1 MFIHFDH
8 SHKTRDTSTHAAL
21 GNFGVNQ
28 DGLIEL
34 RCGQWARKMVYF
46 WDLISATFLIIQKFT
61 IPQNVNNTSCSDIA
75 EVYLVQFWEL
85 QVEFELRYGLR
96 KNRKSNSYSK
106 FPSRKPKPP
115 GVLLAGKFKL
125 QNMYH

>member
-1 MFIHFDH
+1 M
-8 SHKTRDTSTHAAL
+8 AAL
-21 GNFGVNQ
+21 HELGYFQ

-75 EVYLVQFWEL
+75 EVYLVQFWDP
-85 QVEFELRYGLR
+85 QVEFGPRYGLL
-96 KNRKSNSYSK
+96 KNCKSHSYSK
-106 FPSRKPKPP
+106 I
-115 GVLLAGKFKL
+115 
-125 QNMYH
+125 

>member
-1 MFIHFDH
+1 
-8 SHKTRDTSTHAAL
+8 
-21 GNFGVNQ
+21 
-28 DGLIEL
+28 
-34 RCGQWARKMVYF
+34 MVYF